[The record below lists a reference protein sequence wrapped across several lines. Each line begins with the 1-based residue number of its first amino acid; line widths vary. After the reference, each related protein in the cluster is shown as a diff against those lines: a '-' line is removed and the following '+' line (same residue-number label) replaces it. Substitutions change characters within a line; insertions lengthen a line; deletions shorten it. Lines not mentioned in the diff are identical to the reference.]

1 MMTMRKLKLALI
13 FGGRSGE
20 HAVSLRSARSVRDV
34 LDPAKYEVVEIGIT
48 LEGVWL
54 NGAETLKAFESR
66 DTSALSEVCLLNV
79 NGKVGLYRRKNA
91 QLSQV
96 AELDILFPVLHG
108 TFGEDGTI
116 QGLFEILNCAY
127 VGAGVLASAACMD
140 KAICK
145 DLIHNAG
152 IPVLPS
158 RVFNRGQIEN
168 YLEDVIALSE
178 LVSAYP
184 LFVKPANLGS
194 SVGISKAR
202 DREELRSALQKAA
215 RFDRRVLVER
225 GLDAREIEVSVLGN
239 DSPLVSVP
247 GELIPEDEFYTY
259 RAKYLS
265 GDPEVIIPAPFDAEM
280 IQRIQEYAL
289 RAYRAVDGAGLA
301 RVDFLM
307 DKHSGELYLSEINTM
322 PGFTSISMYPKLWK
336 ASGLDYPQL
345 VDRLIELAL
354 ERKADQDQTTRKY
367 ED

>member
-1 MMTMRKLKLALI
+1 
-13 FGGRSGE
+13 
-20 HAVSLRSARSVRDV
+20 
-34 LDPAKYEVVEIGIT
+34 
-48 LEGVWL
+48 
-54 NGAETLKAFESR
+54 
-66 DTSALSEVCLLNV
+66 
-79 NGKVGLYRRKNA
+79 
-91 QLSQV
+91 
-96 AELDILFPVLHG
+96 
-108 TFGEDGTI
+108 
-116 QGLFEILNCAY
+116 
-127 VGAGVLASAACMD
+127 
-140 KAICK
+140 
-145 DLIHNAG
+145 
-152 IPVLPS
+152 
-158 RVFNRGQIEN
+158 
-168 YLEDVIALSE
+168 
-178 LVSAYP
+178 